1 MATCA
6 PSCNLVYGGQLFM
19 GKGELKTYTP
29 PCATPCEKKMVPPWP
44 LLAAELHAARTLP
57 VLSCCTTA
65 DETEATA
72 FAASVTVV
80 PLMAVM
86 VVEKIPFVVVL
97 GGFAGRY
104 AGSWPTLNVRPQS
117 VKELSMPWEIP
128 TRV

>member
-1 MATCA
+1 
-6 PSCNLVYGGQLFM
+6 
-19 GKGELKTYTP
+19 
-29 PCATPCEKKMVPPWP
+29 MVPPWP

-97 GGFAGRY
+97 GGFAGKAVEGGAAAFADEARFEVDGDGGVG
-104 AGSWPTLNVRPQS
+104 ALEQRLDFPQ
-117 VKELSMPWEIP
+117 EGHG
-128 TRV
+128 RVILWGG